1 MQGDQSEVITL
12 SKREM
17 MAMWI
22 RQVND
27 EDGNKW
33 TESVKSIMEQKF

>member
-33 TESVKSIMEQKF
+33 TESVKSIMEQI

>member
-33 TESVKSIMEQKF
+33 TESVKSSMEQI

>member
-1 MQGDQSEVITL
+1 MNARRPVRGYYVVQE
-12 SKREM
+12 EM

-33 TESVKSIMEQKF
+33 TESVKSIMEQI

>member
-1 MQGDQSEVITL
+1 MNARRQVRGYYDVQE
-12 SKREM
+12 EM

-33 TESVKSIMEQKF
+33 TESVKSIMEQI